1 MHKIREL
8 MSGLIYEVIAGDID
22 CEIDSIIYDS
32 RKVVQNS
39 LFVCVKGYISDG
51 HAYIRQ
57 AITKGAIA
65 VLIQKDQSIM
75 TNDELLMLSEEDHVL
90 VLAVMD
96 TRKALAKVSAS
107 LYNNPSTKMRM
118 IGVTGTKGK
127 TTTTY
132 MIREIYEQAGKNTGL
147 IGTVSNIIA
156 GKVYPASHTT
166 PESNDLQQILR
177 EMADD
182 HEEICVM
189 EVSSQGLML
198 DRVYGC
204 SFEIA
209 AFTNLYRDHIGT
221 HEHSDMEDYLC
232 AKLKIFDRSGIA
244 VINADC
250 EVSDR
255 VIEYATPRCKIITYG
270 INTACDVRAS
280 HIRKAKVAGKIG
292 SYFYLESPW
301 YEGDIFVAMA
311 GKFNIYNALCAI
323 AVTGASGISFEN
335 MKKGLDNVFVPG
347 RLQAV
352 QNDNHFSVFV
362 DYAHNAASL
371 ENILLTLREYCT
383 GRLIT
388 VFGCG
393 GERSTARRFEQ
404 GEVSG
409 IYGDLTIITS
419 DNPRSEDPNEI
430 ISHIEAGIK
439 KTEGKYMIEPDRR
452 SAIALAFS
460 LACDDD
466 FVIIA
471 GKGHENYQIF
481 HDRTIHFDDVETAH
495 ELLEEGKR
503 K

>member
-1 MHKIREL
+1 MHQIRAL
-8 MSGLIYEVIAGDID
+8 MSGLIYKVIAGDID
-22 CEIDSIIYDS
+22 CEIDSVIYDS

-57 AITKGAIA
+57 AIAKGAIA
-65 VLIQKDQSIM
+65 VLIQEDQSIL
-75 TNDELLMLSEEDHVL
+75 TNDELLMLAEEEHVL
-90 VLAVMD
+90 ILAVLD
-96 TRKALAKVSAS
+96 TRKALAKASAS
-107 LYNNPSTKMRM
+107 LYKNPSTEMHM

-156 GKVYPASHTT
+156 GKVCPASHTT

-177 EMADD
+177 EMADGQQ
-182 HEEICVM
+182 EICVM

-204 SFEIA
+204 NFEIA

-232 AKLKIFDRSGIA
+232 AKLKIFDRSEIA

-255 VIEYATPRCKIITYG
+255 VIEYATTKCKIFTYG

-280 HIRKAKVAGKIG
+280 HIRKAKVSGKIG
-292 SYFYLESPW
+292 SYFYLKTPW
-301 YEGDIFVAMA
+301 YEGEVFVAMA
-311 GKFNIYNALCAI
+311 GNFNIYNALCAI
-323 AVTGASGISFEN
+323 AVTGASGISFEYI
-335 MKKGLDNVFVPG
+335 KKGLDHVFVPG

-352 QNDNHFSVFV
+352 HNDNSFSVFV

-393 GERSTARRFEQ
+393 GDRSTTRRFEQ
-404 GEVSG
+404 GEISG
-409 IYGDLTIITS
+409 KYSDLTIITS

-430 ISHIEAGIK
+430 ISHIETGIK
-439 KTEGKYMIEPDRR
+439 KTAGKYMIEPDRR

-481 HDRTIHFDDVETAH
+481 HDRTIHFDDVETAY